1 MMCKTAVVCLGNE
14 LVGDDGVG
22 IRVGRVLSGL
32 PLPQHVTLLVRPN
45 LGFELIEL
53 LEVFDRIVLVD
64 AMRGGGSAGTCVVL
78 DPEGA
83 AAMANSASCSHSIGI
98 TEILELSRHLH
109 GKLATVSIVGV
120 EGQDMDT
127 FGIGLSAPVQERF
140 EEAVDMV
147 LQELGADG
155 FLRARGRERAAQVG
169 SARVTLAEVLKP
181 SAVER
186 RSAVSVV
193 EDEGEGLVLGEIAR
207 VEQLDESIISTYG
220 AKGAGRHGS
229 KRSAT

>member
-1 MMCKTAVVCLGNE
+1 
-14 LVGDDGVG
+14 
-22 IRVGRVLSGL
+22 
-32 PLPQHVTLLVRPN
+32 
-45 LGFELIEL
+45 
-53 LEVFDRIVLVD
+53 
-64 AMRGGGSAGTCVVL
+64 
-78 DPEGA
+78 
-83 AAMANSASCSHSIGI
+83 
-98 TEILELSRHLH
+98 
-109 GKLATVSIVGV
+109 
-120 EGQDMDT
+120 
-127 FGIGLSAPVQERF
+127 
-140 EEAVDMV
+140 MV

-207 VEQLDESIISTYG
+207 VEQLDESIVSTYG